1 MSRGKKKTL
10 PQPHGDSSQVGEAGE
25 KTQLLVEVSHEVLC
39 LSVCVCGLEERD
51 SSSVV
56 DRTTGSE
63 GSVPGDL
70 GQLKVIFNSSS

>member
-1 MSRGKKKTL
+1 MSGKKPCPSLMVTPL
-10 PQPHGDSSQVGEAGE
+10 RWERQE
-25 KTQLLVEVSHEVLC
+25 KTQLLELSHEVLC
-39 LSVCVCGLEERD
+39 LSVCMCGLEERD

-56 DRTTGSE
+56 DRTTGSQ

>member
-1 MSRGKKKTL
+1 MSGKKPCPSLMVTPL
-10 PQPHGDSSQVGEAGE
+10 RWERQ
-25 KTQLLVEVSHEVLC
+25 KTQLLELSHEVLC
-39 LSVCVCGLEERD
+39 LSVCMCGLEERD

-56 DRTTGSE
+56 DRTTSSQ